1 MVSTS
6 TLGLVPNQ
14 GLEIDLGNLTAT
26 DIDFHLTTEDG
37 VPNEKQI
44 LNRSQQIIQTMFSQ
58 LSNLPHERDGH
69 LSVVKLPEPSTLLP
83 RS

>member
-1 MVSTS
+1 MVS

-58 LSNLPHERDGH
+58 L
-69 LSVVKLPEPSTLLP
+69 
-83 RS
+83 